1 MPAGWSGG
9 TAIRR
14 MSAEKPI
21 IILRVS
27 TAERSLRVMATKTGN
42 TAVVSVMLRPDSRNK
57 YDPNNLILYRTSLA
71 LYRNLKNQGVFNDEE
86 YCHIRTILTKKYG
99 LSSDSIFAECA

>member
-1 MPAGWSGG
+1 MAMP
-9 TAIRR
+9 T
-14 MSAEKPI
+14 E
-21 IILRVS
+21 
-27 TAERSLRVMATKTGN
+27 N
-42 TAVVSVMLRPDSRNK
+42 TAAVNATVHPDEQDK
-57 YDPNNLILYRTSLA
+57 YSPGNLILYRTSLA

>member
-1 MPAGWSGG
+1 MEMP
-9 TAIRR
+9 T
-14 MSAEKPI
+14 E
-21 IILRVS
+21 
-27 TAERSLRVMATKTGN
+27 N
-42 TAVVSVMLRPDSRNK
+42 TAAGPATLHPDSRNK

-71 LYRNLKNQGVFNDEE
+71 LYRNMTDEGIFNEEE

>member
-1 MPAGWSGG
+1 MA
-9 TAIRR
+9 TAI
-14 MSAEKPI
+14 A
-21 IILRVS
+21 
-27 TAERSLRVMATKTGN
+27 N
-42 TAVVSVMLRPDSRNK
+42 TAAGPATLHPDSQDK
-57 YDPNNLILYRTSLA
+57 YSPGNLILYRTSLA